1 MESTIQLI
9 KRKAISLIAQTLSKT
24 GTVLAVRAWEPAT
37 VIEAD
42 LHLPGVD
49 MQKWTTPQHIKLA
62 VAEGVY
68 RDYTPLGWDAGT
80 ATCTLIINASHNG
93 AGARWAQALQP
104 GDIVSYVGIGP
115 TPPKPTANAHVVFL
129 GDESALGHFYAVQQL
144 AQNPLSIRGAI
155 ALEDEQHRENF
166 RACCSDFKALE
177 PVSKTGR
184 NHADGLLQ
192 WAAAQ
197 RFTPDTVFYTAGYI
211 PAVVQVRQRLK
222 SLGISSAQIK
232 AQGFWK

>member
-9 KRKAISLIAQTLSKT
+9 KRKAISLIAQTVSKT

-37 VIEAD
+37 LIEAD
-42 LHLPGVD
+42 LRLPGVD
-49 MQKWTTPQHIKLA
+49 MHKWTASQHIKLA

-68 RDYTPLGWDAGT
+68 RDYTPCGWDAGT

-93 AGARWAQALQP
+93 AGARWAKALQP
-104 GDIVSYVGIGP
+104 GDIVSHVGVAAS
-115 TPPKPTANAHVVFL
+115 PPKPTVNAHLVFL
-129 GDESALGHFYAVQQL
+129 GDESALGHFYALQQL
-144 AQNPLSIRGAI
+144 TPTALSIRGAI
-155 ALEDEQHRENF
+155 ALSDEQHRENF
-166 RACCSDFKALE
+166 HACCPDLNTLE
-177 PVSKTGR
+177 PVNKTGP
-184 NHADGLLQ
+184 NQADGLLQ

-197 RFTPDTVFYTAGYI
+197 QFSPGTVFYTAGYI
-211 PAVVQVRQRLK
+211 PAVVQVRQGLK